1 MLLNHKNIIS
11 IALLTFSFGL
21 FAQKK
26 KADKLYDKAQYFKAI
41 SYYEKAAKT
50 SNTNQKQESLIKL
63 ADCYRVLNEYKK
75 SEDCYRQA
83 IALGKVSPDVNYNY
97 GNVLKSNNNYS
108 EALNNYFVY
117 LEAKPTDKKAEYAI
131 KSCKE
136 IKYWQSKPQEYQV
149 KDVES
154 INTKR
159 SEFSPVLMNNKLIFI
174 AEKQTDFIEYTTSD
188 LSGQPYLNVFYTDI
202 KGTDPVGK
210 AKQLSGK
217 INSNY
222 HDGPVAFSEDGKTM
236 YLTRVNY
243 IVNKRNKDF
252 VNRAKLYISTGS
264 DKRWGK
270 PVPFQYNS
278 DEYSCAHASLSA
290 DGNTL
295 YFTSDMPG
303 GFGGKDIWMCK
314 KNGAGW
320 DKPVNLGLDINT
332 SGDEMFPYIRK
343 DGMLFFSSNGLPG
356 FGGLDILS
364 ARQKDGR
371 WLLNRNEGL
380 LLNSSAD
387 DFGIVFVNDSIGYF
401 SSNRDGGKGKDDVYS
416 FVYTSK
422 YITVDGTVLLTENNN
437 DPAKGVKVYLL
448 DDKGK
453 VLDSTKTNE
462 KGYFAF
468 KNLESEKSY
477 MAEIDD
483 SDGVMKNKSRYF
495 LADKNNKISR
505 ITHNQGPGQKFVFK
519 NLPVDPNG
527 LPDLYNDDDLSL
539 AGNLLY
545 GENPSKPLANKK
557 VVIKN
562 ESGDVLETT
571 TTNEFGAFAFRNL
584 PLDQNYSLSVE
595 DEDLPADMKIT
606 LTNKSGKEVKFAR
619 SDAKGKFKFSLLS
632 VDKAAIDDLSVNDKE
647 LIMSLNGYLYDQ
659 NKKSIP
665 NAKVILFNKNE
676 VIENIITDDKGK
688 FSFKNLGAEKN
699 YLFSI
704 DDSEGRFAGVT
715 KIYVADSK
723 GRVYR
728 ELKRNTN
735 GKFQF
740 DLIELDRTAMGEYSV
755 DDPWLEVLQMK
766 NKQRQEAITII
777 ENLYYAYGDYK
788 IDAAGYNILDKVI
801 TVLNS
806 NPNLNIELS
815 SHTDSRSS
823 DSYNMTLSQKRAK
836 TAVDYI
842 ISKGISKSR
851 LKAVGYGETHLLNNC
866 KNDMPCGEEEHAK
879 NRRTEFKIVEVGKI

>member
-1 MLLNHKNIIS
+1 MLLNKNSIS
-11 IALLTFSFGL
+11 IVLLTVSLGL

-26 KADKLYDKAQYFKAI
+26 KADKLYEKAQYVKAI

-50 SNTNQKQESLIKL
+50 SNSVQKQESLIKL
-63 ADCYRVLNEYKK
+63 ADCYRILNEYKK

-83 IALGKVSPDVNYNY
+83 LALGKVSPDVNYNY
-97 GNVLKSNNNYS
+97 GNVLKNNNNYS

-117 LEAKPTDKKAEYAI
+117 LEAQPTDKKAEYAI

-149 KDVES
+149 KDVEA
-154 INTKR
+154 INTRR
-159 SEFSPVLMNNKLIFI
+159 SEFSPVVLNNKLVFI
-174 AEKQTDFIEYTTSD
+174 AEKQNDFIEYTTSD
-188 LSGQPYLNVFYTDI
+188 LNGQPYLNVFYADL
-202 KGTDPVGK
+202 KGNEIGK

-222 HDGPVAFSEDGKTM
+222 HDGPVAFTEDGKTM
-236 YLTRVNY
+236 FLTRVNY

-252 VNRAKLYISTGS
+252 VNRAKLYISTGH
-264 DKRWGK
+264 DKSWGK
-270 PVPFQYNS
+270 PAPFQYNS
-278 DEYSCAHASLSA
+278 DDYSCAHASLSA

-320 DKPVNLGLDINT
+320 DKPVNLGVDVNT

-364 ARQKDGR
+364 AKQKDGR

-416 FVYTSK
+416 FIYTSK

-437 DPAKGVKVYLL
+437 DPAKDVKVYLL

-468 KNLESEKSY
+468 KNLEADRSY
-477 MAEIDD
+477 MAEIENDD
-483 SDGVMKNKSRYF
+483 NAFKNKSRYF

-505 ITHNQGPGQKFVFK
+505 ITHSQGPGQKFVFK

-557 VVIKN
+557 VVIRN
-562 ESGDVLETT
+562 ESGDVMETT

-595 DEDLPADMKIT
+595 DDDLPPDMKIT
-606 LTNKSGKEVKFAR
+606 LTNKSGKEVKFAK
-619 SDAKGKFKFSLLS
+619 SDAKGKFKFSILS
-632 VDKAAIDDLSVNDKE
+632 VDKSAIDDLSVDDKE
-647 LIMSLNGYLYDQ
+647 LIMALNGYLYDQ
-659 NKKSIP
+659 DKKSIP

-676 VIENIITDDKGK
+676 VIENIVTDDKGK

-704 DDSEGRFAGVT
+704 DDSDPRFAGVT
-715 KIYVADSK
+715 KIFIADSK
-723 GRVYR
+723 GRIYR
-728 ELKRNTN
+728 ELKRNKN

-740 DLIELDRTAMGEYSV
+740 DLIELDRTAMGDYSV
-755 DDPWLEVLQMK
+755 DDPWLQVLEMK

-777 ENLYYAYGDYK
+777 ESLYYAYGDYK

-823 DSYNMTLSQKRAK
+823 DSFNMALSQKRAK
-836 TAVDYI
+836 AAVDYI

-851 LKAVGYGETHLLNNC
+851 LKAIGYGETHLLNNC
-866 KNDMPCGEEEHAK
+866 KNDMPCSEEEHAK

>member
-1 MLLNHKNIIS
+1 M
-11 IALLTFSFGL
+11 

-26 KADKLYDKAQYFKAI
+26 KADKLYEKAQYYKAI

-50 SNTNQKQESLIKL
+50 SNTIQKQESLIKL
-63 ADCYRVLNEYKK
+63 ADCYRVLNDYKK

-83 IALGKVSPDVNYNY
+83 IALGQVSPDVNYNY

-117 LEAKPTDKKAEYAI
+117 LEAKPSDKRAEYAI

-149 KDVES
+149 KDMEN

-159 SEFSPVLMNNKLIFI
+159 SEFSPVILNNKLVFI
-174 AEKQTDFIEYTTSD
+174 GEKQNDFIEYTTSD
-188 LSGQPYLNVFYTDI
+188 LNGQPYLNVFYADL
-202 KGTDPVGK
+202 KGNETSGK
-210 AKQLSGK
+210 VKQLSGK

-264 DKRWGK
+264 NKSWGK

-314 KNGAGW
+314 KNGSGW

-343 DGMLFFSSNGLPG
+343 DGVLFFSSNGLPG

-364 ARQKDGR
+364 AKQKDGR
-371 WLLNRNEGL
+371 WLLSRNEGL

-416 FVYTSK
+416 FKYTNK

-437 DPAKGVKVYLL
+437 DPAKDVKVYLL

-468 KNLESEKSY
+468 KNLEAERSY

-483 SDGVMKNKSRYF
+483 NDGTLKNKSRYF

-595 DEDLPADMKIT
+595 DDDLPPDMKIT

-632 VDKAAIDDLSVNDKE
+632 VDKSAIDDLSVNDKE
-647 LIMSLNGYLYDQ
+647 LIMALNGYLYDQ
-659 NKKSIP
+659 DKKSIP
-665 NAKVILFNKNE
+665 NAKVVLFNKNA

-704 DDSEGRFAGVT
+704 DDSDGRFAGIT

-723 GRVYR
+723 GRIYR

-740 DLIELDRTAMGEYSV
+740 DLLELDRTAMGNYSV
-755 DDPWLEVLQMK
+755 DDPWLEVLEMK

-823 DSYNMTLSQKRAK
+823 DSFNMSLSQKRAK

-866 KNDMPCGEEEHAK
+866 KNDVPCSEEEHAR